1 MIISFFLQAADTVVK
16 VISSTFGPLD
26 YPNLLF
32 CVISLTREV
41 HFITGNNIFW
51 CCQKI
56 KGTQVTGPHLY
67 KVENYETKCYTEY
80 HSFSK
85 WTEATKGL
93 ISTYKKATWNMQT

>member
-16 VISSTFGPLD
+16 VLSSTFGPLD

-32 CVISLTREV
+32 FVISLTHEV
-41 HFITGNNIFW
+41 HFITGSNIFG

-67 KVENYETKCYTEY
+67 KVEIMRQNVIRSIIHLVNELKQ
-80 HSFSK
+80 
-85 WTEATKGL
+85 L
-93 ISTYKKATWNMQT
+93 KA